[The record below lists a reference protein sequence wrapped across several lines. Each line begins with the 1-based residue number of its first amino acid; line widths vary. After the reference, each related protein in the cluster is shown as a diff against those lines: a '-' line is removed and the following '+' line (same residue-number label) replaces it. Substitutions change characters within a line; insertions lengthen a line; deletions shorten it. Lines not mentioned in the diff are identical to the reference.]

1 MPRRGGGHAVR
12 SARSADQLPRSR
24 LRGRRA
30 RVDTRVSAA
39 VRVRVS
45 DRERVGDLK
54 AFLEAAGCS
63 VREVGN
69 VTLDVEIDRAPSDSQ
84 ASREITI
91 YLKTWQAMH
100 PETHARVVREDGA
113 G

>member
-1 MPRRGGGHAVR
+1 VRPGPFGRLVAV
-12 SARSADQLPRSR
+12 SYPV
-24 LRGRRA
+24 
-30 RVDTRVSAA
+30 RVSGDVELVSIQESSAA

-100 PETHARVVREDGA
+100 PETHARVVREDEA